1 MFGRFSVILPNLS
14 LHSYDTY
21 AMHALDAVTFLL
33 KELLLFAGSGRD
45 TGYGSHNTG
54 STTENAKSYIPGTD
68 ANRESRYEQGR
79 DSGNRGSSNQ
89 GYGSGSNLKNDT
101 HQHCINAFCFCQVCM
116 DAMHT
121 LMFTYIATLSC

>member
-1 MFGRFSVILPNLS
+1 MSESMFSNQQPLRLTLYLLSAYLPI
-14 LHSYDTY
+14 
-21 AMHALDAVTFLL
+21 V
-33 KELLLFAGSGRD
+33 G

-101 HQHCINAFCFCQVCM
+101 
-116 DAMHT
+116 MHT